1 MKSPIIH
8 IREKK
13 RFEMEVGGHL
23 AYVEY
28 VERDGCLD
36 IIHTCVPKPIGGRGI
51 ASELV
56 DAAYRYADSSGLGRR
71 GTCPYAAV
79 WLERHK

>member
-36 IIHTCVPKPIGGRGI
+36 IIHTYVPKPIGGREI
-51 ASELV
+51 
-56 DAAYRYADSSGLGRR
+56 GR
-71 GTCPYAAV
+71 AHV
-79 WLERHK
+79 